1 MAKHV
6 GAEVFATVGSSE
18 KRDLIMKTYS
28 IPDDHIFNSRDLS
41 FAKAIMRTTSGQG
54 VDVVLNSLAGE
65 ALRQTWECIAPF
77 GRFIEIGKKD
87 ILANSGLE
95 MMPFLRNVTFA
106 GVNLEVSCARA
117 DMNDAKALTTIQHMS
132 RNKPKMLARV
142 LNKSF
147 EMIRSGAVGLVTPTT
162 VYKYSEIER
171 VFRLMQQGKHTGKCV
186 LKVHPDDFVPVIPRN
201 PHPLVLRK
209 DATYVLVG
217 GLGGIGRSLAI
228 MLANHGA
235 KHLAFIS
242 RSGDAKPEA
251 KKTISDLETLGVS
264 ATSFACDTVHAS
276 ALDAIVSEIS
286 NRMPP
291 IKGLIQAAMVLNDT
305 YFEDMTYGQ
314 WSSTTRPKIQG
325 TWNLHNTLP
334 RDLDFFVMLSSI
346 SGIVGNGSQANYAAG
361 NTFQDGLA
369 HYRRG
374 QGLAACTLDLSVMAG
389 IGWVAENVKV
399 SAEHKADFERMAM
412 EPEELYSLVASAIT
426 GYSDNET
433 RMPAQMV
440 TGAGTGGTVE
450 AMEHLKTAIHFDEA
464 MFSYLRR
471 LDKHGA
477 ASEGAE
483 GGPQEIRSLLL
494 AATSLA
500 QAGEVVEVGL
510 TGKLAK
516 SLAMAAEDIDT
527 NKPVHG
533 YGVDS
538 LVAIEVRNVSVA
550 PEPTLALLLQTRIC

>member
-1 MAKHV
+1 MQ
-6 GAEVFATVGSSE
+6 
-18 KRDLIMKTYS
+18 TYE

-41 FAKAIMRTTSGQG
+41 FAKAIMRCTSGQG

-95 MMPFLRNVTFA
+95 MMPFLRNATFA
-106 GVNLEVSCARA
+106 GVNLEVSYARA
-117 DMNDAKALTTIQHMS
+117 DIDDVEALIDIQHMS
-132 RNKPKMLARV
+132 RNKPQMLARV

-147 EMIRSGAVGLVTPTT
+147 EMIRSGAVGLVQPTT

-186 LKVHPDDFVPVIPRN
+186 LKVHPGDFVPVIPRN
-201 PHPLVLRK
+201 PHPLVLRG
-209 DATYVLVG
+209 DATYILVG
-217 GLGGIGRSLAI
+217 GLGGIGRSLAM

-235 KHLAFIS
+235 KHVAFIS

-251 KKTISDLETLGVS
+251 KKTISDLENLGVS
-264 ATSFACDTVHAS
+264 AISFACDTVHAS
-276 ALDAIVSEIS
+276 ALEATVSEIS

-305 YFEDMTYGQ
+305 YFEDMTYDQ

-325 TWNLHNTLP
+325 TWNLHHTLP

-369 HYRRG
+369 HYRRC

-426 GYSDNET
+426 GYSERET

-450 AMEHLKTAIHFDEA
+450 AMEHLKTAIHFEEA
-464 MFSYLRR
+464 KFSYLRR

-483 GGPQEIRSLLL
+483 GGPQEIRSLLS
-494 AATSLA
+494 AATSLS
-500 QAGEVVEVGL
+500 QAGKVVEVGL

-516 SLAMAAEDIDT
+516 SLAMAAEDVDT

-538 LVAIEVRNVSVA
+538 LVAIEVRNVSVHS
-550 PEPTLALLLQTRIC
+550 ESTLALLFFRFGMLT